1 MLVHNTESQ
10 ARSSGAH
17 WRTQKLL
24 RVVLQIRGYP
34 TLKVI
39 VNGSEFKAFKG
50 ARDLDSL
57 TTFIK
62 EAAKEALTETTE

>member
-1 MLVHNTESQ
+1 
-10 ARSSGAH
+10 
-17 WRTQKLL
+17 
-24 RVVLQIRGYP
+24 VLQIRGYP